1 MIKVA
6 CPNLF
11 PNLFVIKVACPNLF
25 VPIYCPHLFPVDG
38 YMDKAEDFERG
49 VGEYIYDTSYDTD
62 SQKGV

>member
-6 CPNLF
+6 CPHLF
-11 PNLFVIKVACPNLF
+11 SIYSPHLF
-25 VPIYCPHLFPVDG
+25 CPHLFPVDG

-62 SQKGV
+62 SQKGVR

>member
-6 CPNLF
+6 CPHLLSPF
-11 PNLFVIKVACPNLF
+11 IL
-25 VPIYCPHLFPVDG
+25 VPIYSPHLFCPHLFPVDG

-62 SQKGV
+62 SQKGVR